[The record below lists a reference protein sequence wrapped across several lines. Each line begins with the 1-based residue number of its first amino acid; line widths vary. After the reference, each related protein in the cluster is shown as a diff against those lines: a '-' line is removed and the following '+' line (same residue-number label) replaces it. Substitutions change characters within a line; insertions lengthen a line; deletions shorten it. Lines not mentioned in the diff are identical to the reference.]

1 MEQGARRVTYVEEI
15 LEKWPEVRKMIK
27 AAYVIK
33 TLTDEELHERYPAL
47 ESTINEAMKGKG
59 FFESILDDFSS
70 PAKLEET
77 MERIRKKKEEME
89 RIDAEVPFSKLLE
102 ERA

>member
-1 MEQGARRVTYVEEI
+1 MEQDARRVTYIEEI
-15 LEKWPEVRKMIK
+15 LEKWSEVRMVIK

-33 TLTDEELHERYPAL
+33 TLTDEELHEQYPAL
-47 ESTINEAMKGKG
+47 ENMMHEAMNGKG
-59 FFESILDDFSS
+59 FVERILDDFSS
-70 PAKLEET
+70 PVKLEET
-77 MERIRKKKEEME
+77 MERIRKKEEEME